1 MERKIINK
9 IKKVNSKLTAF
20 CFFSFSVCII
30 ILLSACGKNQMESN
44 ESDYNSDNIKNLLG
58 TWVSP
63 DADNQTLKIDNSEVT
78 FNYRTFSYTVNGD
91 ELELYQTYPYHRG
104 IEGSMPYELNGDKL
118 TIKLGTAFEG
128 YFYGRSGTV
137 NLVRK

>member
-44 ESDYNSDNIKNLLG
+44 
-58 TWVSP
+58 
-63 DADNQTLKIDNSEVT
+63 
-78 FNYRTFSYTVNGD
+78 
-91 ELELYQTYPYHRG
+91 
-104 IEGSMPYELNGDKL
+104 
-118 TIKLGTAFEG
+118 
-128 YFYGRSGTV
+128 
-137 NLVRK
+137 